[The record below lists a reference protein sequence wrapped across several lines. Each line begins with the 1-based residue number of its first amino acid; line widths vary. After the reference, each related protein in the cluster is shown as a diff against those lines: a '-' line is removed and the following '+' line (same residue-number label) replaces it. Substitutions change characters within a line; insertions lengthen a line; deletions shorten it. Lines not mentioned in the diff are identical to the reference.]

1 MRKRLSFKRSHNML
15 GHTCHISTG
24 DHKFVLVENQEQDF
38 LKKNKSIQE
47 QYYWF
52 RAPRI
57 TLDQLRTTAENL
69 IHLEDRFKLEIWA
82 TLKDDNQDPMF
93 DASLKIADQ
102 IDAATF
108 VWGHTEMW
116 MKWDDAQ
123 EKDLKQQIKASNKP
137 LRAKVTKDGRVRVKV
152 TVTSL
157 ED

>member
-1 MRKRLSFKRSHNML
+1 M
-15 GHTCHISTG
+15 
-24 DHKFVLVENQEQDF
+24 
-38 LKKNKSIQE
+38 
-47 QYYWF
+47 
-52 RAPRI
+52 
-57 TLDQLRTTAENL
+57 
-69 IHLEDRFKLEIWA
+69 
-82 TLKDDNQDPMF
+82 
-93 DASLKIADQ
+93 
-102 IDAATF
+102 DAATF

>member
-1 MRKRLSFKRSHNML
+1 VITSLFWWKIKSRIFSRKTRASRSS
-15 GHTCHISTG
+15 ITG
-24 DHKFVLVENQEQDF
+24 FG
-38 LKKNKSIQE
+38 
-47 QYYWF
+47 
-52 RAPRI
+52 
-57 TLDQLRTTAENL
+57 LRTTAENL

-93 DASLKIADQ
+93 DASLKIVDQ
-102 IDAATF
+102 MDAATF